1 MRLMRLIL
9 ILAIAVSITQT
20 SFAAVIL
27 DQSNLSSYSSML
39 GNAHYQQQ
47 ITVGMSGIL
56 DHVDLYTSSGTVN
69 IRVKMGEAVQTSGP
83 WLFDQMMTFVAG
95 ANTIDLSSLA
105 ILVEPGDTFV
115 VDWNGAPGGVA
126 EPLLGFSFTYQNP
139 DYYGGELWKIVNNV
153 GTKLGLSGY
162 TEDMRFQTFVQ
173 ERAVPVATPEP
184 ATMALLGVGLAGLVM
199 IRRRKAA

>member
-9 ILAIAVSITQT
+9 IMAMIFSIPQM
-20 SFAAVIL
+20 SSAAVLL
-27 DQSNLSSYSSML
+27 DQSNLESYSSML
-39 GNAHYQQQ
+39 GNAHFQQQ

-56 DHVDLYTSSGTVN
+56 DHVDLYTGAGTVN
-69 IRVKMGEAVQTSGP
+69 IRVKMGDAVQTSGP
-83 WLFDQMMTFVAG
+83 WLFDQVMTFVAG
-95 ANTIDLSSLA
+95 ANTIDLSPLA
-105 ILVEPGDTFV
+105 ISVEPGDTFV

-126 EPLLGFSFTYQNP
+126 EPLLGFSFTYKNP
-139 DYYGGELWKIVNNV
+139 DYYGGDLWKIVGTV
-153 GTKLGLSGY
+153 GTKLGISWY

-173 ERAVPVATPEP
+173 KVELAVATPEP